1 MELTPL
7 VPALYIRLI
16 PVQDCKANFS
26 TCRVIRLKELTPSVP
41 NLYIHDLPSKGLG
54 VGEADASFAFEA
66 TAAGSCGGNQVCATL
81 CSKSVRWPLDFM
93 SVWLLLANN
102 CRDWENSGKLQRK
115 LLIQSCKLQL
125 SSSPANCSC
134 HPVFQTAV
142 VIRSCKLQLSS
153 SSAFPLSNCSC
164 HPVIQTAVDIQSF
177 KLQLSSSLSYCTCHP
192 VIQTAVVIQSFKLQL
207 SSSLSNC
214 KGFENSGNLSFKL
227 QLSSSHSNCS
237 CHLVIQTAG
246 DWRIQGI
253 CLSNC
258 RGWQNSSF
266 RLLSLCQH
274 PSFIWQFFIIS
285 NHITVI
291 TTLP

>member
-1 MELTPL
+1 MYIVIRLIPVQDCKANFSMYRVIRLMELTPL

-134 HPVFQTAV
+134 HPVLQTAV
-142 VIRSCKLQLSS
+142 VIQSCKLQLSS
-153 SSAFPLSNCSC
+153 SLSNCSC
-164 HPVIQTAVDIQSF
+164 HPVF
-177 KLQLSSSLSYCTCHP
+177 
-192 VIQTAVVIQSFKLQL
+192 QTAVVIQSFKLQL
-207 SSSLSNC
+207 SSGPANC
-214 KGFENSGNLSFKL
+214 SCHPVQPFLFQTAVVIQSFKL
-227 QLSSSHSNCS
+227 QLTSSHLNCS
-237 CHLVIQTAG
+237 CHPVI
-246 DWRIQGI
+246 
-253 CLSNC
+253 
-258 RGWQNSSF
+258 
-266 RLLSLCQH
+266 
-274 PSFIWQFFIIS
+274 
-285 NHITVI
+285 
-291 TTLP
+291 